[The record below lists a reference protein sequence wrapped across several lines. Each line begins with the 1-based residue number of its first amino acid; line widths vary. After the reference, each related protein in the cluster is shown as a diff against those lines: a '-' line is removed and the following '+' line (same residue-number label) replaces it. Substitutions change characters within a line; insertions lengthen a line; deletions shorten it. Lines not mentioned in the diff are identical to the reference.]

1 MNIFV
6 LSESPFESAQYLCDV
21 HLNKMYIETSQ
32 MLANCFSLPTLSH
45 APLTQEGNTRK
56 HSHFNHPC
64 SKWVRASSMNFEWTC
79 SLAAAMKTERS
90 YRGLNG
96 HFTDSFISW
105 VLLNSPDNMD
115 DVFYKLTPFAL
126 AMDDQYKVEGDPVQS
141 YRNYYA
147 GAKRF
152 DKRGKF
158 MLNYTGREQ
167 PLWLKEMLEET
178 EA

>member
-21 HLNKMYIETSQ
+21 HLRKMYVETAQ
-32 MLANCFSLPTLSH
+32 MLANCFSLDALKA

-56 HSHFNHPC
+56 YSHFNHPC
-64 SKWVRASSMNFEWTC
+64 SKWVRASLKNFTWTC
-79 SLAAAMKTERS
+79 SLAVGIKRERI
-90 YRGLNG
+90 YRGFG
-96 HFTDSFISW
+96 DHFTDGFISW
-105 VLLNSPDNMD
+105 VLRTRPDNLDGILYEM
-115 DVFYKLTPFAL
+115 TPFAL
-126 AMDDQYKVEGDPVQS
+126 AMDDQYKVEGDAVQS
-141 YRNYYA
+141 YRNYYS

-167 PLWLKEMLEET
+167 PSWLKEMLEAT
-178 EA
+178 V